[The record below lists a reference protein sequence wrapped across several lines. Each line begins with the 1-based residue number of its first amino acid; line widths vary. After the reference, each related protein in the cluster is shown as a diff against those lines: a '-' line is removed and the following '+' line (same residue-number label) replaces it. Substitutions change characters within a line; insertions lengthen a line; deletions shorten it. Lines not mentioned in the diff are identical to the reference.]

1 MSKVFYRK
9 QFSDYLGEQRA
20 IDDIVSFYEPN
31 PITPS
36 PTPTPSVTPTLT
48 PTNTPT
54 PSITATV
61 TPTMTSTNTATPTP
75 TITPTNTVT
84 PTRTLTPTPT
94 ITPTK
99 TSSPTPTP
107 TVTPSSTPAP
117 SGTTEANT
125 YLSAV
130 VSAGGSGVTS
140 TVSAAT
146 VTLFTS
152 LVSNGLYSKIIAMY
166 PLLGQNAAG
175 CKFNAVNPLN
185 TDAAYRITYAGGMTF
200 SSDGQTSN
208 GSNGIGTTY
217 INQTVAPSVR
227 LFGTYSLTTDTTLGT
242 DIINAS
248 GNAYIATAYPGGSP
262 KRTIFNFNGG
272 ASAQINPSDG
282 IGFFVGQFSASS
294 TTMLLYKNGVLSNTT
309 AGGTVNYGTA
319 NTLFPNATNNTT
331 AFGIFT
337 TELTSAQVATLST
350 IIETFVTAIGR
361 KQYKLINSYPGAV
374 GAWSLRLLN
383 NTYAGSAIRV
393 RRSSDNTE
401 LNIGFDGNG
410 DLDTTTLS
418 TFVGPNSGFVTTW
431 YDQSGLGRNLAQA
444 TAANQPRIVNAGTI
458 DRKGTQNKP
467 SIKFDGTN
475 DYLFISTAITSSNIS
490 TFIVAGD
497 AANNNS
503 APFTLYPATGLDYN
517 SLDSALLETGGPS
530 DWLTWMNN
538 FSNGTNMW
546 SISQTGTGSTPYQLV
561 NAMKQPTGAQLLTS
575 GSTRASVTKAL
586 ANGSH
591 AGIQMGAR
599 VSPAFTPPYF
609 DGYEQE
615 VILYLIDQ
623 TGNLTSINSNINT
636 YYGVY

>member
-107 TVTPSSTPAP
+107 TVTPSSTPTP
-117 SGTTEANT
+117 R
-125 YLSAV
+125 
-130 VSAGGSGVTS
+130 
-140 TVSAAT
+140 
-146 VTLFTS
+146 
-152 LVSNGLYSKIIAMY
+152 I
-166 PLLGQNAAG
+166 
-175 CKFNAVNPLN
+175 LN
-185 TDAAYRITYAGGMTF
+185 
-200 SSDGQTSN
+200 
-208 GSNGIGTTY
+208 
-217 INQTVAPSVR
+217 
-227 LFGTYSLTTDTTLGT
+227 L
-242 DIINAS
+242 
-248 GNAYIATAYPGGSP
+248 
-262 KRTIFNFNGG
+262 
-272 ASAQINPSDG
+272 
-282 IGFFVGQFSASS
+282 
-294 TTMLLYKNGVLSNTT
+294 
-309 AGGTVNYGTA
+309 
-319 NTLFPNATNNTT
+319 
-331 AFGIFT
+331 
-337 TELTSAQVATLST
+337 
-350 IIETFVTAIGR
+350 
-361 KQYKLINSYPGAV
+361 YPGAA
-374 GAWSLRLLN
+374 GAWSLRKLDN
-383 NTYAGSAIRV
+383 NYVGSAIRV

-410 DLDTTTLS
+410 DLDTSTLT
-418 TFVGPNSGFVTTW
+418 TFVGANSAFVTTW
-431 YDQSGLGRNLAQA
+431 YDQSGLGRNLSQA

-609 DGYEQE
+609 DGYYQE
-615 VILYLIDQ
+615 NILYLIDQ
-623 TGNLTSINSNINT
+623 TGNLTTINSNINT
-636 YYGVY
+636 YYGIY